1 MDIIQG
7 IRTVYQWGHYGTMSY
22 GLEVMLAAVFFSRPT
37 KFSSVQNLELVKS
50 INHERLVA
58 V

>member
-1 MDIIQG
+1 
-7 IRTVYQWGHYGTMSY
+7 VYQWGHYGTMSY